1 MTGRKLPN
9 ADLAIVPERKVTDYL
24 LSDIHPDGRGKARF
38 FAGHGFTSSDWRAL
52 ADALRLHAAEHPVAV
67 AAETAFGVRY
77 VVVGILPTPDGRGPT
92 VRTVWFIEHG
102 EEIPRLVTAYPAKR
116 SEQHDPGA

>member
-1 MTGRKLPN
+1 M
-9 ADLAIVPERKVTDYL
+9 
-24 LSDIHPDGRGKARF
+24 
-38 FAGHGFTSSDWRAL
+38 
-52 ADALRLHAAEHPVAV
+52 AE

-77 VVVGILPTPDGRGPT
+77 VVVGILSTPDGRGPT

-116 SEQHDPGA
+116 SEQQ